1 VPVIFIFTDWSLQ
14 PLLPDSGTDTRND
27 YPETRFCRIQ
37 LKTQFFIYFWHK
49 LSNMPAGRPK
59 KLNNYE
65 QIKVRKIRK
74 ILSESNIRKFD
85 KVNDSALLKT
95 IYIDP
100 SGKIFICH
108 DFYEN
113 SMKEISAIVSGF
125 IEK

>member
-1 VPVIFIFTDWSLQ
+1 
-14 PLLPDSGTDTRND
+14 
-27 YPETRFCRIQ
+27 
-37 LKTQFFIYFWHK
+37 
-49 LSNMPAGRPK
+49 MPAGRPK

-85 KVNDSALLKT
+85 KVHDSALLKT